1 MSDSSNFDAQN
12 PPLNPLVISQRLGL
26 IFAAHSSGFCVAKIK
41 DVVAAAE
48 EVKDKGSGVSV
59 QELSVVDVDIG
70 RVSILALS
78 VDSSFVSADVEGEI
92 QCFSVDSLLN
102 KDKKPVFC
110 CPAESNHVKD
120 MLWIKEMEP
129 SFIVLTYSGTLHL
142 GTINT
147 TLKHVVDGV
156 DAVGRSE
163 DGDLIA
169 VARESKLSIFSSK
182 FEEIFEV
189 LIPMDMWSSEGDTIK
204 VDSIRWARSDSIVV
218 GCFQQTEDGKEENY
232 FIQVIMNKEG
242 QIINDTSKLT
252 SVDFSTLFTAIVDD
266 IVPCGCGPH
275 LFVNYLNNGG
285 FAFVSNRKNID
296 EHITL
301 LDWSQGDSQ
310 VSAVYIDRDTW
321 LPRIELQESG
331 AENLVLGLCVDESSV
346 YENVKVK
353 VGLEEERDL
362 LPHCLLLCLTLEGK
376 ILMFKVA
383 SITGPQQ
390 SRQPLP
396 TASSSAQSISVTGPS
411 DIDGVTLRLEE
422 EGAKKS
428 AFNLGL
434 CELDAKKTIALDEA
448 PSSKDQKQSE
458 QNKYTLG
465 TSVFDQTITK
475 EVIAGS
481 NNRKAVVD
489 VNNSKPFGQLGQSP
503 EGESSAAGDIGTA
516 KRNAE
521 LVVPLTDRFL
531 DKSLTS
537 SNQGVEEKIRS
548 DVLNSTPTT
557 TTLSTSLGNSGVS
570 NAKSLLS
577 SPAFPKSTLSESV
590 PTSTDMPKTSGSL
603 FGNLGSHPSDSFG
616 SAKAPNFSQQSI
628 TSSGVSGVPLSI
640 TSSQTQLQESGKSQN
655 FTGQSVH
662 KMSGNDKKSSLFAA
676 AKV

>member
-1 MSDSSNFDAQN
+1 MGLRVKFGSVSPLDMLHINWLFIYCCLHGAAFLWSSAVNA
-12 PPLNPLVISQRLGL
+12 GL
-26 IFAAHSSGFCVAKIK
+26 
-41 DVVAAAE
+41 VVATDAM
-48 EVKDKGSGVSV
+48 
-59 QELSVVDVDIG
+59 LS
-70 RVSILALS
+70 ALCS
-78 VDSSFVSADVEGEI
+78 
-92 QCFSVDSLLN
+92 
-102 KDKKPVFC
+102 
-110 CPAESNHVKD
+110 
-120 MLWIKEMEP
+120 
-129 SFIVLTYSGTLHL
+129 
-142 GTINT
+142 
-147 TLKHVVDGV
+147 
-156 DAVGRSE
+156 
-163 DGDLIA
+163 
-169 VARESKLSIFSSK
+169 
-182 FEEIFEV
+182 
-189 LIPMDMWSSEGDTIK
+189 
-204 VDSIRWARSDSIVV
+204 
-218 GCFQQTEDGKEENY
+218 
-232 FIQVIMNKEG
+232 
-242 QIINDTSKLT
+242 
-252 SVDFSTLFTAIVDD
+252 
-266 IVPCGCGPH
+266 
-275 LFVNYLNNGG
+275 G

-577 SPAFPKSTLSESV
+577 SPAFPK
-590 PTSTDMPKTSGSL
+590 
-603 FGNLGSHPSDSFG
+603 NSFG

-662 KMSGNDKKSSLFAA
+662 KMSGNDKKSSLFGQPKSEQNLPKQFSNTSACGPFVSPPSLSA
-676 AKV
+676 HSSEVFIHRNLHLMRELPYPVFPFPSLTIGPHPDG